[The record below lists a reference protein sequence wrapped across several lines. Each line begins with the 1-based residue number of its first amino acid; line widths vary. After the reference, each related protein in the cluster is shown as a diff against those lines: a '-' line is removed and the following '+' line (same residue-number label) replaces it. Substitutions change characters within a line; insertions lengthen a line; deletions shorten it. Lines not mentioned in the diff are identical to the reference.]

1 MNILFILYSPIM
13 STKFYFNE
21 QSSVLSVTQ
30 YQIDIF
36 IQIIIQNY
44 EMVIFTSLS
53 CEGLE
58 DINLITKIIIYEHQL
73 YVYLMSGTIRIKN
86 TNIYKLT
93 HTKIKFKRN
102 IRWISTAVPPFE

>member
-1 MNILFILYSPIM
+1 M

-86 TNIYKLT
+86 TKIYKLT
-93 HTKIKFKRN
+93 DTLRSSLKEIYAGYQLQFRYSNKKI
-102 IRWISTAVPPFE
+102 ISI